1 MSYWR
6 CQPDMKYIHRHLNEF
21 RKFKFQSGDNSSD
34 QKILTLSD
42 MNFQFSMKKI
52 VECTNKFVTSY
63 CSDDAIWNC
72 CSRTTLS
79 SYGLEI

>member
-1 MSYWR
+1 MS
-6 CQPDMKYIHRHLNEF
+6 LGN
-21 RKFKFQSGDNSSD
+21 SNSSLATTVLTK
-34 QKILTLSD
+34 KILTLSD
-42 MNFQFSMKKI
+42 MNFQFLMKKI

>member
-1 MSYWR
+1 MTLGNS
-6 CQPDMKYIHRHLNEF
+6 
-21 RKFKFQSGDNSSD
+21 NSSLATTVLTK
-34 QKILTLSD
+34 KILTLSD

>member
-1 MSYWR
+1 MS
-6 CQPDMKYIHRHLNEF
+6 LGN
-21 RKFKFQSGDNSSD
+21 SNSSLATTVLTK
-34 QKILTLSD
+34 KILTLSD

-52 VECTNKFVTSY
+52 VECTNKFVMSY